1 MWGLGLQPA
10 LEGQAGFGQEE
21 KARAEVRGGG
31 TAGAQGTEMGTR
43 KAPPSQI
50 SPPPALRNRRLRPSL
65 RCG

>member
-50 SPPPALRNRRLRPSL
+50 SPPPPP
-65 RCG
+65 